1 MMFFFN
7 LPIIFYMIRVKVL
20 FSLCLGTFVYVLIS
34 VLGGQNGIWAMNQ
47 LEEQKKEISLHTA
60 EIAKTNN
67 ELAMEYTALK
77 QDGSVVAAYARR
89 LGYVAEGEKLV
100 KISGLA
106 PYYDP
111 IYNAGSVKKIEP
123 VLFIPEWICKIVAY
137 FISLFFF
144 VMWVLRDYLRQPKVS
159 KAKKTYSVGLKSV
172 ACETIGGIKVENL

>member
-7 LPIIFYMIRVKVL
+7 LPIIFYMIRTKVL
-20 FSLCLGTFVYVLIS
+20 LSLCIGTFVYVLIS
-34 VLGGQNGIWAMNQ
+34 VLGGQNGIWAMKQ

-77 QDGSVVAAYARR
+77 QDGAVVAAYARR

-100 KISGLA
+100 KITGLA

-137 FISLFFF
+137 FVALFCF
-144 VMWVLRDYLRQPKVS
+144 VMWLLRDYSRQPKSS
-159 KAKKTYSVGLKSV
+159 KVKKSYSAGLKTVS
-172 ACETIGGIKVENL
+172 CETIGGIQVETI